1 MSAKNREE
9 ALLFLKLMAPKITLD
24 PVPNNSEGHP
34 EAFERTI
41 VFNTRKLKPRSLRSK
56 RNSIGSIQKKATHI
70 NFPSPSYEA
79 ISISA
84 HAS

>member
-41 VFNTRKLKPRSLRSK
+41 VFNTRKLKAALLEIEKELDRIDSEKS
-56 RNSIGSIQKKATHI
+56 NSH
-70 NFPSPSYEA
+70 
-79 ISISA
+79 
-84 HAS
+84 